1 MKAATSIVSVTS
13 FNEWGEGTQ
22 VKSLK
27 YFQRLFSFQVEPA
40 VPYGLT
46 NISYN
51 DYSPLPPDYYL
62 KATAKWALE
71 LADSNN
77 S

>member
-1 MKAATSIVSVTS
+1 VYYDTGWRAAVKAATSIVSVTS

-22 VKSLK
+22 V
-27 YFQRLFSFQVEPA
+27 EPA
-40 VPYGLT
+40 VAYGLT

-51 DYSPLPPDYYL
+51 DYSPLSPDYYL
-62 KATAKWALE
+62 KATSKWVLE
-71 LADSNN
+71 LAANSN